1 VGEMSGIFAV
11 WSFDFTQDLRL
22 NCFLILKALSSDGA
36 FLMQKSKCKMQKYI
50 AKFKNGRKG
59 GKENRRLKSKKQ
71 NCSGNFKK

>member
-1 VGEMSGIFAV
+1 MQKSKCKMQKCGGP
-11 WSFDFTQDLRL
+11 FDYAQGRPFGRT
-22 NCFLILKALSSDGA
+22 LIWEGTGA
-36 FLMQKSKCKMQKYI
+36 FLLQKSKCKMQKYI